1 MKFIFIER
9 QNLESS
15 TIINLDNIDH
25 IDINTKSN
33 TCRVTYASGNTILFA
48 GNELAQ
54 LLKGLKHYNEQLLI
68 NLSGESEF

>member
-1 MKFIFIER
+1 MKFISIER
-9 QNLESS
+9 ETCKSS

-33 TCRVTYASGNTILFA
+33 TCQITYASRNTITLA

-54 LLKGLKHYNEQLLI
+54 LLKGVKQYNDQLLI
-68 NLSGESEF
+68 NLCGEREF

>member
-25 IDINTKSN
+25 IDWNTKSN
-33 TCRVTYASGNTILFA
+33 TCRVTYASRNTITFA

-54 LLKGLKHYNEQLLI
+54 LLRALRHYNEQLLV
-68 NLSGESEF
+68 NLSGENEF